1 VAHELSHAVLDQ
13 GAGLIYRGESGSLS
27 EAFADIMTSAVAF
40 ATAADGRG
48 QSGAGYLIGDDA
60 TAGGVRSLSN
70 PALHGDPDHYGG
82 MAAGGDVHSS
92 STIASHAFYLA
103 IEGGTHRTSGF
114 VVEGVGASNRDQI
127 ERAFYRAFVYMLPSA
142 ATFETAREA
151 TIQSANDLYGA
162 QSAAVRALEQAW
174 TAVGVR

>member
-1 VAHELSHAVLDQ
+1 MA
-13 GAGLIYRGESGSLS
+13 
-27 EAFADIMTSAVAF
+27 SAVAF
-40 ATAADGRG
+40 ASAADGRG
-48 QSGAGYLIGDDA
+48 LAGAGYLIGDDA

-70 PALHGDPDHYGG
+70 PAVHGDPDYYGG
-82 MAAGGDVHSS
+82 MAADSAVHSN

-103 IEGGTHRTSGF
+103 IEGGTHRTSGL

-151 TIQSANDLYGA
+151 TIQSAHDLSRRG
-162 QSAAVRALEQAW
+162 RAPPCAPSNRPGRPW
-174 TAVGVR
+174 A